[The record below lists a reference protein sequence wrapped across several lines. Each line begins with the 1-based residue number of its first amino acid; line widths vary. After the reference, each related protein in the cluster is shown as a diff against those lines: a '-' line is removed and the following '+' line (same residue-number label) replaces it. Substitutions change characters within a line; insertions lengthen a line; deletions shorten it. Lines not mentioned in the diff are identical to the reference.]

1 MKLCH
6 GTVRSFYIRTLD
18 GSHFDFK
25 GCSCGRFTGEV
36 YFDILECRRVGLVG
50 GACFPVILGVEH
62 RRCAK
67 IKLQKLDIIL
77 LLVFLVPEA
86 ARTSFRVPASFS

>member
-6 GTVRSFYIRTLD
+6 GTVRSFYTRTL
-18 GSHFDFK
+18 GGRHFDFK
-25 GCSCGRFTGEV
+25 GGSCGRFTGEV
-36 YFDILECRRVGLVG
+36 YLDVLECRRVGLVG

-62 RRCAK
+62 CRCTK
-67 IKLQKLDIIL
+67 IKLQ
-77 LLVFLVPEA
+77 PEA

>member
-18 GSHFDFK
+18 GRHFDFK

-36 YFDILECRRVGLVG
+36 YLDVLECRRVGLVG
-50 GACFPVILGVEH
+50 DVCFPGILGVEH
-62 RRCAK
+62 RRRAK
-67 IKLQKLDIIL
+67 IKLQQ
-77 LLVFLVPEA
+77 PEA